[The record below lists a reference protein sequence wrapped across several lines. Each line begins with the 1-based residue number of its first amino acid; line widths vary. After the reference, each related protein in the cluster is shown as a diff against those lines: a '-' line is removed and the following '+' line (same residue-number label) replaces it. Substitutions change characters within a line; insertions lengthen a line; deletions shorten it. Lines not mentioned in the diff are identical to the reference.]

1 MATKEEILAEL
12 NPEQQSAVTD
22 YEGSMVVEAPPGSG
36 KTHTIVSRCQ
46 YMILDGVKPGSI
58 LVFTFT
64 RKAANELRERI
75 QAAVGEQSAKAM
87 TIATYH
93 SFCGQLLRKFQNY
106 LEEIKTSPFMMK
118 MIKRM
123 YLIQSVNNS
132 IILNMRKQ
140 KIISLNL
147 K

>member
-93 SFCGQLLRKFQNY
+93 SFCGQLLRKFPELSGRNKNFTIY
-106 LEEIKTSPFMMK
+106 DEDDKKNVLDPICKPVSYTHLTLPT
-118 MIKRM
+118 
-123 YLIQSVNNS
+123 
-132 IILNMRKQ
+132 IL
-140 KIISLNL
+140 LV
-147 K
+147 